1 MTDPLPRLSET
12 PVHKQFTDRWS
23 PRQFDG
29 SVMTERDLLTMLEAA
44 RWAPSSINLQP
55 WRYVYALRDTPDWL
69 RLFGLLEEGN
79 QKWVQTA
86 SALVVLVSKTQR
98 TKADGTE
105 AANRAHA
112 FDAGASWVLLA
123 LQARMLGYY
132 AHAMGGI
139 HLDQALPALGFPDNG
154 YRPEVAIAIGRRADP
169 TTLTEDQRT
178 REVPNQRKPLADMA
192 FKGRFGL

>member
-1 MTDPLPRLSET
+1 MPDPSPRLPGH
-12 PVHKQFTDRWS
+12 PVDPQFPGRWS

-29 SVMTERDLLTMLEAA
+29 APMPEADLLTMLEAA

-55 WRYVYALRDTPDWL
+55 WRFVYALNGSADWPK
-69 RLFGLLEEGN
+69 LFALLEDGN
-79 QKWVQTA
+79 RNWVQTA
-86 SALVVLVSKTQR
+86 PALVFLVSKTHR
-98 TKADGTE
+98 TKADGTQ

-112 FDAGASWVLLA
+112 FDAGTAWAMLA

-139 HLDQALPALGFPDNG
+139 HLDQVLPALGFPDNG

-169 TTLTEDQRT
+169 ATLTDEQRL
-178 REVPNQRKPLADMA
+178 REVPNQRKPLAETV
-192 FKGRFGL
+192 FNGRFGG